1 MMVDI
6 PKSNQDTSLA
16 IHLPMLLLSR
26 DSEYRLEAVL
36 VKSAVPGS
44 RKTLDRFLENS
55 GLPPHGNQNVT
66 SMRNQKL

>member
-6 PKSNQDTSLA
+6 PKSNQDASLA

-36 VKSAVPGS
+36 VKSAVLGS
-44 RKTLDRFLENS
+44 RKALDRFLENS
-55 GLPPHGNQNVT
+55 GLPRTETRT
-66 SMRNQKL
+66 SHR